1 VTARYATAEGGV
13 AGATVG
19 VGDTGSGTPF
29 DAGTIGTGGAFTY
42 SSTGGCRRGGAG
54 QCYAYSVGGTSA
66 LARRSWNV
74 NAGNSAAA
82 APYRAYIDPADFSGA
97 TVIIAR
103 GMDSAA
109 NTQRWRLILT
119 GSAVSL
125 RKADNTAAG
134 GTATSGVLS
143 SGTRYRAEWS
153 AAGSTTGAYR
163 LIVYVGESTTAFYD
177 SGAGTADFGGTVQ
190 SVHVGI
196 AASATSQSG
205 KIDDFMA
212 GDPGD
217 AAFGPAVPTGQLAVS
232 GTGTLA
238 GTGRAVVRGAGAL
251 SGAATLGVTGRGV
264 ARGAAALAGSGALAG
279 AGRVRVN
286 GGAALAGAGVF
297 SAAGRVGVN
306 GATTLAGSGAL
317 AAVGRVSVN
326 GAGALAAGGVLAA
339 AGSVTVRAA
348 AAFLAGAS
356 AALAGVAQVRGAA
369 DWSAQSLATFTSS
382 DPAVVGAADW
392 AATGVLSVSGSR
404 VVRGAASWSG
414 TAAATLVPTV
424 AHRARRR
431 SSTPAERDSGDA
443 TARRESV
450 PTPRPSSGS
459 GTSRGSV

>member
-1 VTARYATAEGGV
+1 MTARYATADGGV

-74 NAGNSAAA
+74 NSGNSAAA

-103 GMDSAA
+103 GMDSAG

-134 GTATSGVLS
+134 GTATSGALS

-153 AAGSTTGAYR
+153 VAGSTTGAYR

-205 KIDDFMA
+205 KVDDFMA

-217 AAFGPAVPTGQLAVS
+217 SAFGPAVPTGQLTVSAS
-232 GTGTLA
+232 GTLVDAGRVVVRGVGALA
-238 GTGRAVVRGAGAL
+238 GSGVLAAAGSAVVRGAAGL
-251 SGAATLGVTGRGV
+251 SAAGTLSAAGSVRV
-264 ARGAAALAGSGALAG
+264 NAAAALA
-279 AGRVRVN
+279 
-286 GGAALAGAGVF
+286 AASTLTGV
-297 SAAGRVGVN
+297 GRVG
-306 GATTLAGSGAL
+306 
-317 AAVGRVSVN
+317 VN
-326 GAGALAAGGVLAA
+326 GAGALAAAGVLAA
-339 AGSVTVRAA
+339 AASVVVRASG
-348 AAFLAGAS
+348 AFLADAS
-356 AALAGVAQVRGAA
+356 AVLAGTVQARGAAVWSAESLAVLESSTPTVTGAA
-369 DWSAQSLATFTSS
+369 DWSASSVAALA
-382 DPAVVGAADW
+382 GA
-392 AATGVLSVSGSR
+392 R
-404 VVRGAASWSG
+404 VARGAASWSA

-431 SSTPAERDSGDA
+431 SSTPAARDSGDA
-443 TARRESV
+443 TARRESA